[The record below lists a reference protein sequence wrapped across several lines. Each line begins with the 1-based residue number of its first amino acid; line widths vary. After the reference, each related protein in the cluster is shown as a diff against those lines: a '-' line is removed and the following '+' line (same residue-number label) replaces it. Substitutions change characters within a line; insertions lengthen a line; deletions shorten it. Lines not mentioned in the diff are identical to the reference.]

1 VYDDVPM
8 SLSSPVETGETM
20 TADVS
25 AMSPTNPA
33 GAFLFALQWNM
44 LAISAPAAWAAGN
57 LGSSAVTAAILDSGM
72 DYDNLD
78 LNGLVDL
85 SRSVSFVPS
94 DDAILT
100 ALFPARNKLD
110 DLGGHGTL
118 VATQVSSNAL
128 VFAGVSS
135 RTKLIGVKVLG
146 QTGSGSLAGIL
157 AGIVWAADH
166 GADVANMSL
175 GIPNGFDKAG
185 NGRVLGLFTRVF
197 NYANRA
203 GMVMVVAAGN
213 DARDLDGDGRVYS
226 AFCEASHV
234 ICVSATGPTSG
245 SPFAGPWGNVDAPAD
260 YSDIGKNEITVA
272 APGGSANGFVSALC
286 ARHLAVRVGQ
296 SFAFPCNVQ
305 LPSIMILGGAGTSAA
320 APHVTGV
327 VAQLIAKYGKGKPS
341 QIKQLLL
348 NGVDDLGAPGN
359 DPIYGWG
366 RVNLA
371 KAMSQ

>member
-1 VYDDVPM
+1 
-8 SLSSPVETGETM
+8 
-20 TADVS
+20 
-25 AMSPTNPA
+25 
-33 GAFLFALQWNM
+33 
-44 LAISAPAAWAAGN
+44 
-57 LGSSAVTAAILDSGM
+57 
-72 DYDNLD
+72 
-78 LNGLVDL
+78 
-85 SRSVSFVPS
+85 
-94 DDAILT
+94 
-100 ALFPARNKLD
+100 
-110 DLGGHGTL
+110 
-118 VATQVSSNAL
+118 
-128 VFAGVSS
+128 
-135 RTKLIGVKVLG
+135 
-146 QTGSGSLAGIL
+146 
-157 AGIVWAADH
+157 
-166 GADVANMSL
+166 
-175 GIPNGFDKAG
+175 
-185 NGRVLGLFTRVF
+185 VF